1 MKVNKCILVFLGGV
15 TISLASY
22 AFFNQ
27 MMQMPQQMMQVPM
40 NMMQPQQPC
49 DCSCK
54 TK

>member
-27 MMQMPQQMMQVPM
+27 MMQMGNQMMQVPM

>member
-22 AFFNQ
+22 AFFQQ
-27 MMQMPQQMMQVPM
+27 MMSMPQQMMQVPM